1 MAETGLKRR
10 NVAAAATNSTLG
22 GERHNSSN
30 NELGNSANNEGGDH
44 DENENLEENEEF
56 DADSKQ
62 TRLTLMEEILLLGLK
77 DKEVIPHK
85 INKSYYTFI
94 KTYSNIHKMSLDH
107 ILIFYFIKSFKDKNV
122 K

>member
-1 MAETGLKRR
+1 MSSETGLKRR

-77 DKEVIPHK
+77 DKEVIPHT
-85 INKSYYTFI
+85 INKSYYNKTPWVPIAI
-94 KTYSNIHKMSLDH
+94 K
-107 ILIFYFIKSFKDKNV
+107 
-122 K
+122 